1 MIPCRTS
8 NLVGMKHPPDWDGDP
23 CAEPG
28 HATVERKPRGKQP
41 PIAITR
47 RLDRRGQ
54 GSWMDLSIAGQMGP
68 APPTALQK
76 TVPPLKMPIAP
87 MAGGAA

>member
-1 MIPCRTS
+1 MIPCRNS
-8 NLVGMKHPPDWDGDP
+8 NHLGMKNPPDWDGDP

-28 HATVERKPRGKQP
+28 HITVERKPRGPQP
-41 PIAITR
+41 PIAITP
-47 RLDRRGQ
+47 RLDRHGKCGR
-54 GSWMDLSIAGQMGP
+54 MDLSIAGQIGP

-76 TVPPLKMPIAP
+76 TVRPLKMPIAP

>member
-1 MIPCRTS
+1 MIPCRFS
-8 NLVGMKHPPDWDGDP
+8 NHLGMKHQRFWDGDP

-28 HATVERKPRGKQP
+28 HAAVERKPSGQQP

-47 RLDRRGQ
+47 RLDWRGK
-54 GSWMDLSIAGQMGP
+54 GSRMDLSIAGQMGP
-68 APPTALQK
+68 PPLTALQK

>member
-1 MIPCRTS
+1 MIPCRFS
-8 NLVGMKHPPDWDGDP
+8 NHLGMKHPPDWDEDP

-28 HATVERKPRGKQP
+28 HAAMERKPSSQRT

-47 RLDRRGQ
+47 RLDWRDK
-54 GSWMDLSIAGQMGP
+54 GSRMDLSIAGQTGP
-68 APPTALQK
+68 APLTALGK
-76 TVPPLKMPIAP
+76 TVPPIKMPIAP